1 LEQERLELQALNSER
16 FRHRFLERNRPWILQ
31 HLVELLTPR
40 ALDMPGP
47 DGRPTIEY
55 VRDIYAELMGMG
67 EGLRKAGDRE
77 DISSDEE
84 DELEAARRNWS
95 RKPLTGA
102 SLAIARMWLAKA
114 RKRRAFS
121 KLVRGIIDSN
131 RKMACEVCGRTPEQ
145 NNVKLVAHLAT
156 RGDPDVRAIDR
167 LIRGFE
173 NQYSVDE
180 LDPQLWK
187 AYFRAQAEY
196 CTRCNICEDSVEQDR
211 LLQAS
216 RAPGP
221 STLTRPQDI
230 SSDEEDDEVEFEPIV
245 VTRSSPEG
253 RMMSKWLLAARK
265 KLGGPFPRPEA
276 RKQMDRYAQ
285 KLRQM
290 KMKRAKKATDTIDPV
305 AEEIEK
311 AEITAATKALALRWI
326 RMARD
331 NMELK
336 FKNKSQTLKDD
347 LEKILSMMPE
357 EEDWYYSAAVRLEGT
372 ALSKRGGEL
381 EEDRKTLE
389 TEAAV
394 KIHKIEADLAGY
406 IKEREDELQR
416 ERKTFE
422 AKVAQ
427 QNDRI
432 NLDIELRKEELEKT
446 KEVKKKE
453 FQVIEK
459 KAREE
464 LGAAPTE
471 MTQDHRNQLLAI
483 DDLIISE
490 SVALEKYRDDE
501 EKEARLMFDRAEL
514 NKMSEIERRKAQA
527 GANIARIREEVADK
541 VRLAESEWQGNA
553 NKWLT
558 IAKRKVQIKKKE
570 DEDAREGKMKRK
582 GKN

>member
-1 LEQERLELQALNSER
+1 
-16 FRHRFLERNRPWILQ
+16 
-31 HLVELLTPR
+31 
-40 ALDMPGP
+40 
-47 DGRPTIEY
+47 
-55 VRDIYAELMGMG
+55 
-67 EGLRKAGDRE
+67 
-77 DISSDEE
+77 
-84 DELEAARRNWS
+84 
-95 RKPLTGA
+95 
-102 SLAIARMWLAKA
+102 
-114 RKRRAFS
+114 
-121 KLVRGIIDSN
+121 
-131 RKMACEVCGRTPEQ
+131 
-145 NNVKLVAHLAT
+145 
-156 RGDPDVRAIDR
+156 
-167 LIRGFE
+167 
-173 NQYSVDE
+173 
-180 LDPQLWK
+180 
-187 AYFRAQAEY
+187 
-196 CTRCNICEDSVEQDR
+196 
-211 LLQAS
+211 
-216 RAPGP
+216 
-221 STLTRPQDI
+221 
-230 SSDEEDDEVEFEPIV
+230 
-245 VTRSSPEG
+245 
-253 RMMSKWLLAARK
+253 
-265 KLGGPFPRPEA
+265 
-276 RKQMDRYAQ
+276 
-285 KLRQM
+285 
-290 KMKRAKKATDTIDPV
+290 
-305 AEEIEK
+305 
-311 AEITAATKALALRWI
+311 
-326 RMARD
+326 
-331 NMELK
+331 MELK

-372 ALSKRGGEL
+372 GLSKRGGEL

-422 AKVAQ
+422 AKVSQ